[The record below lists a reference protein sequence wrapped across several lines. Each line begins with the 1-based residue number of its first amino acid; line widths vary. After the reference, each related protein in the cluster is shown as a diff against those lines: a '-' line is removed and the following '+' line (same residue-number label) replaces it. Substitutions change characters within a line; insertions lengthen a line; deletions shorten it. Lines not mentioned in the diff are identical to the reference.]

1 LKQLAREII
10 SRIAMVILGG
20 ILLAGGIIVA
30 AMQFYAGV
38 ISAYALF
45 LAIGL
50 IAAGGFLIFA
60 VFLPSQEVSN
70 DPDDSRYRIK

>member
-30 AMQFYAGV
+30 AMQFYAGF
-38 ISAYALF
+38 ISAYTLL